1 MVLDNSSTNSTQL
14 FIRAI
19 SPVTETIGDGRPS
32 AFLPALCI
40 LKSYLPPTEQRQDF
54 MQQSHDNT
62 IIDTA
67 CNHERNFSPAGDTS
81 HSAGV
86 LRLPRILPLEKQLV
100 TTSAVKLASAS
111 RRKKEAKFFCPVPG
125 CDTTFTR
132 RDNLNGQSTFFDIRF
147 ARHWF

>member
-14 FIRAI
+14 
-19 SPVTETIGDGRPS
+19 
-32 AFLPALCI
+32 
-40 LKSYLPPTEQRQDF
+40 
-54 MQQSHDNT
+54 
-62 IIDTA
+62 
-67 CNHERNFSPAGDTS
+67 

-132 RDNLNGQSTFFDIRF
+132 HLRSHTKERPFVCQWKGCNKTF
-147 ARHWF
+147 ARKHDCKRHQALHTDEPQSNICHGCKKTFSRSDVLKVLRSDNATACCAK